1 MNFGGA
7 FLSSKHKYLKSIPNK
22 WKPKSI
28 RITDKIALED
38 LIKKINDIGIQFPLI
53 AKPDM
58 GERGRN
64 VQKIECYN
72 ELKFYLKK
80 MNQAI
85 LIQEFIEYPIELG
98 ILFYWDLQGNPQI
111 SSVGKKKFCELE
123 GNGKVTLEKLVLMN
137 HRIAHRKKNLKK
149 KFAKQ
154 WNQIIPNGKK
164 IRVEPIGN
172 HNRGTVFLD
181 AQKYRSEEMKRWVAN
196 CAKKIPGFDYGRID
210 LKIKDWDSFKY
221 KRGIK
226 IIEINGVNSEP
237 IHIYD
242 PKYSIWKAYRDIFYH
257 MHIIY
262 KLSKPKLNQQTQ
274 THTLCEFIRGSRVT
288 LSKNKPSLIS
298 YT

>member
-1 MNFGGA
+1 MLFTFVRVKWKRFIHYEFWPYWLFYLPAYFYYFFLALKSRRWVYFSVLNSCMNFGGA

-111 SSVGKKKFCELE
+111 SSVGKKKICELDFQ
-123 GNGKVTLEKLVLMN
+123 
-137 HRIAHRKKNLKK
+137 KK
-149 KFAKQ
+149 
-154 WNQIIPNGKK
+154 
-164 IRVEPIGN
+164 
-172 HNRGTVFLD
+172 
-181 AQKYRSEEMKRWVAN
+181 
-196 CAKKIPGFDYGRID
+196 
-210 LKIKDWDSFKY
+210 
-221 KRGIK
+221 
-226 IIEINGVNSEP
+226 
-237 IHIYD
+237 
-242 PKYSIWKAYRDIFYH
+242 
-257 MHIIY
+257 
-262 KLSKPKLNQQTQ
+262 
-274 THTLCEFIRGSRVT
+274 
-288 LSKNKPSLIS
+288 LIS
-298 YT
+298 LLHFFIVITVTFVF

>member
-1 MNFGGA
+1 M
-7 FLSSKHKYLKSIPNK
+7 Y
-22 WKPKSI
+22 
-28 RITDKIALED
+28 
-38 LIKKINDIGIQFPLI
+38 LIKKINDINIQFPLI

-64 VQKIECYN
+64 VQKIESSN
-72 ELKFYLKK
+72 ELKYYLEKIK
-80 MNQAI
+80 QPI

-98 ILFYWDLQGNPQI
+98 ILFYWDLKGNPQI
-111 SSVGKKKFCELE
+111 TSIGKKEFCELE
-123 GNGKVTLEKLVLMN
+123 GTGKDTLEKLVLMN
-137 HRIAHRKKNLKK
+137 HRIAHRKNILKK

-154 WNQIIPNGKK
+154 LHQIVPNGKK

-181 AQKYRSEEMKRWVAN
+181 ANTYHSEEMKQWVAN
-196 CAKKIPGFDYGRID
+196 CVKKIPGFDYGRID
-210 LKIKDWDSFKY
+210 LKIKDWDSFKS

-242 PKYSIWKAYRDIFYH
+242 PKYPIWKAYSDIFYH

-262 KLSKPKLNQQTQ
+262 KLSKPKLNRQTQ

-288 LSKNKPSLIS
+288 LSRNKPPLIS
-298 YT
+298 YP